1 MANER
6 PIKINERTPKE
17 PSTSFVLASI
27 ETGPRKTPSVCS
39 RPFSELKSHY
49 AADFSISMEAGRFDP
64 IVGDIMVFFFH
75 VDGVVFYNGV
85 FFFEPCRCIYCVN
98 VIASSGVMLFG
109 VWGFIS
115 ERESMKCFLRRRIS
129 WKMLFVLLNVCKCF
143 LEISSGG
150 VSYEFELAGSNGKM
164 LMWIDRFKF

>member
-64 IVGDIMVFFFH
+64 IVGDIMVFFFTWT
-75 VDGVVFYNGV
+75 VLCFIMV
-85 FFFEPCRCIYCVN
+85 FFFSSRVAASIVWMWLRHLAWCCSVYGVLFRSAKAWNAFCVGGYREKCYLCYWMFVN
-98 VIASSGVMLFG
+98 AFWKLAPGVFRMN
-109 VWGFIS
+109 
-115 ERESMKCFLRRRIS
+115 
-129 WKMLFVLLNVCKCF
+129 LN
-143 LEISSGG
+143 
-150 VSYEFELAGSNGKM
+150 
-164 LMWIDRFKF
+164 